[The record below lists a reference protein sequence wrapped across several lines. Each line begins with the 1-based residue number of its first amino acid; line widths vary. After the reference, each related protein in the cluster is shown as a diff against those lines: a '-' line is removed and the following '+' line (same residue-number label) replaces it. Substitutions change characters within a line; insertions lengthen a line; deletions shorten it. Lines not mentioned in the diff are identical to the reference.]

1 MYGISR
7 QSVSQTGNVGNHQLI
22 CDTFP
27 LKITRKDRV
36 MKEDVHGDKVSVL
49 RIGGQL
55 QRAGRPNA
63 NGRIYPTN
71 VLRQAVEEIQEDVN
85 SRRVLGEF
93 DHPPDAKIHLDRVS
107 HLITKLWMEGDTVFG
122 ECEVLEHTTHGRQL
136 KALFEANVNI
146 GISSRGVGDMEST
159 IHEGEEYYQVL
170 PGYTF
175 VTFDIVAEPSVY
187 GSYMS
192 VLESKNT
199 FSTGRRNHRKVREEQ
214 VVTEMRDF
222 FKKLRGKK

>member
-36 MKEDVHGDKVSVL
+36 MAEDVHGNQVPVL

-71 VLRQAVEEIQEDVN
+71 VLRQAVEEIQEDVK

-146 GISSRGVGDMEST
+146 GISSRGVGDMETT

-222 FKKLRGKK
+222 FRKLRGKK